1 MSEPFLFS
9 VWAEGVDCRLA
20 YGLQLW
26 VLFILLNL
34 RWASRVEFAIRYFRW
49 ALLERRWTNL
59 SVEGGTPARFSAM
72 AMVSTILEELKQ

>member
-49 ALLERRWTNL
+49 ALLERRWTKL
-59 SVEGGTPARFSAM
+59 SADGGTPVSISAV
-72 AMVSTILEELKQ
+72 AMVSAILEELKQ